1 MSTRKLNAKKTLA
14 VLAVAAILDV
24 LATAP
29 ASAVNIAGG
38 PFGGVPVIGSIGT
51 NVTGIGT
58 GHSNA
63 GALANL
69 IDRNETTRVDNYST
83 STAHD
88 LTYAYMGI
96 RWNSARPEVV
106 RGTRLVMATF
116 TDGGWF
122 GTREGLQSGQP
133 LTREHLSAPFL
144 QIATNS
150 GATVWM
156 TVPAKVNY
164 LSDFLGH
171 VVATNEFPTKR
182 AFTVELIEG
191 RRGITGIRLVG
202 RKGGHAG
209 GMGFIGG
216 FELEVEADVLTD
228 TDADGMD
235 DHWETANGLTVGMN
249 DGGSDLDSDGLRNAR
264 EFYSR
269 SNPNQADTDGDTLND
284 GAEANIHF
292 TNPLT
297 PDTDA
302 DGLSD
307 NAELTTHGTDPS
319 LQDTDGD
326 GLEDGV
332 EVCGAL
338 TSPTNRD
345 SDGDGFSD
353 GIEIQLGTNPLSSTS
368 RAPNIARAGS
378 PLLGFNLSTETNL
391 NGIQRINPVMSG
403 SVNDGNLVLRTDNV
417 YSLNS
422 SATHAHVGILWAAPW
437 THPVRSL
444 EVFLAPQLSGGWFG
458 PNLRAPGAGN
468 PLLPTHLTPP
478 VLQVTTNGV
487 NWITVPSSNNY
498 LVRFTGFRV
507 GGGGYPKGSYR
518 SFNVGFL
525 TPAVGIRGV
534 RLIGVQGGSVPNL
547 RGYLGVWEVIVTD
560 ITTSTGVP
568 ATDDSDADG
577 LTDAMEA
584 TAGTNPASVDTDEDG
599 LSDGDERSLYA
610 SNPLNKDTDG
620 DYFPDGWEAARV
632 YNPVS
637 ASLSPRNIAIV
648 GGGLIGT
655 HTMLGTTLGTP
666 AWQAGFPED
675 VTDGNIYSRVDNW
688 NASTFA
694 PYSFVGA
701 QWPTNANVNVGSLRV
716 IFATFNNGGWFGP
729 PNVGPGGNGLL
740 TAAHLEMPT
749 VQITRDGGTTWSAVP
764 HMSDYLTVLIGHRN
778 GGAPNPSA
786 TPTPVATFTLN
797 EIATNVSG
805 VRLIGR
811 EGGHTQGF
819 VGVFDLS
826 VFPTAYVPPDSDG
839 DQLPDA
845 WEIEKTGDLAQ
856 LGTTTDSDADGYGAF
871 REYLLHL
878 DPNAF
883 SPTPATS
890 IVNGCVTTT
899 LQKRPGLVY
908 HMSSGSELT
917 GWDRASARGVRET
930 PTWMI
935 IRDNMPTCSGASQR
949 FLKVEVTPLP

>member
-1 MSTRKLNAKKTLA
+1 MNRSKQSALLVIA
-14 VLAVAAILDV
+14 VSAAILST
-24 LATAP
+24 LP
-29 ASAVNIAGG
+29 ASATTNIAGG
-38 PFGGVPVIGSIGT
+38 TFGGVGLIGSIGT
-51 NVTGIGT
+51 NTSGIGT
-58 GHSNA
+58 GHSQG

-83 STAHD
+83 SAAHD
-88 LTYAYMGI
+88 LAYGYIGI

-122 GTREGLQSGQP
+122 GTREGRQSGQP
-133 LTREHLSAPFL
+133 LTREHLSAPFV

-164 LSDFLGH
+164 VSDFLGH
-171 VVATNEFPTKR
+171 TVATNEFPTKR

-202 RKGGHAG
+202 RKGGHGG

-216 FELEVEADVLTD
+216 FELEVHADVLTD
-228 TDADGMD
+228 TDADGMED
-235 DHWETANGLTVGMN
+235 SWETANGLTVGVN
-249 DGGSDLDSDGLRNAR
+249 DGEGDLDGDGLSNAR

-269 SNPNQADTDGDTLND
+269 SNPNLADTDGDGLSD
-284 GAEANIHF
+284 AAEADSHF
-292 TNPLT
+292 TSPTLV
-297 PDTDA
+297 DTDS
-302 DGLSD
+302 DGLAD
-307 NAELTTHGTDPS
+307 NAELTTHGTNPS
-319 LQDTDGD
+319 ARDTDGD

-332 EVCGAL
+332 EVCGYL

-353 GIEIQLGTNPLSSTS
+353 GIEIQLGTNPLSTAS
-368 RAPNIARAGS
+368 RAPNIARSGS

-391 NGIQRINPVMSG
+391 NGFHRINPVMSG

-417 YSLNS
+417 YALNS
-422 SATHAHVGILWAAPW
+422 VATHAHVGILWAVPW
-437 THPVRSL
+437 TNPVRSL

-458 PNLRAPGAGN
+458 PNQLAPGAGN
-468 PLLPTHLTPP
+468 PLLATHLTPP

-487 NWITVPSSNNY
+487 NWVTVPSTNNY
-498 LVRFTGFRV
+498 LERFTGFRV
-507 GGGGYPKGSYR
+507 GGGGNPKGSYR
-518 SFNVGFL
+518 SFNVEFL

-547 RGYLGVWEVIVTD
+547 RGYLGVWELIVTD
-560 ITTSTGVP
+560 TTTSTGVP

-584 TAGTNPASVDTDEDG
+584 TAGTNPFTVDTDEDG
-599 LSDGDERSLYA
+599 LADGDERSLYA
-610 SNPLNKDTDG
+610 TDPLQKDTDG
-620 DYFPDGWEAARV
+620 DYFPDGWEVARV
-632 YNPVS
+632 YNPVAA
-637 ASLSPRNIAIV
+637 ASNPRNIAMV

-655 HTMLGTTLGTP
+655 HTTLATTMGTP
-666 AWQAGFPED
+666 AWQAGFPEN

-688 NASTFA
+688 NGATVA
-694 PYSFVGA
+694 PFSFIGA
-701 QWPTNANVNVGSLRV
+701 QWPTNGNVNVGSLRV
-716 IFATFNNGGWFGP
+716 IFATFDNGGWFGP
-729 PNVGPGGNGLL
+729 QNVGPGANGLI

-764 HMSDYLTVLIGHRN
+764 HTSDYLTVLIGHRT
-778 GGAPNPSA
+778 GGGTGNPSA
-786 TPTPVATFTLN
+786 TWTPAATFNLN
-797 EIATNVSG
+797 EIATNVNG

-811 EGGHTQGF
+811 EGGHSQGF

-826 VFPTAYVPPDSDG
+826 VFPTAYVSPDSDA

-856 LGTTTDSDADGYGAF
+856 LNTSSDTDNDGYGAF

-878 DPNAF
+878 DPISF
-883 SPTPATS
+883 SPAQVVTIENS
-890 IVNGCVTTT
+890 CVTTT
-899 LQKRPGLVY
+899 VQKRPGLLY
-908 HMSSGSELT
+908 HLSSGSEVL
-917 GWDRASARGVRET
+917 GWDRASARVVRET
-930 PTWMI
+930 PTWI
-935 IRDNMPTCSGASQR
+935 TIRDSIPQCSGAPQR
-949 FLKVEVTPLP
+949 FLKVDVTPLP